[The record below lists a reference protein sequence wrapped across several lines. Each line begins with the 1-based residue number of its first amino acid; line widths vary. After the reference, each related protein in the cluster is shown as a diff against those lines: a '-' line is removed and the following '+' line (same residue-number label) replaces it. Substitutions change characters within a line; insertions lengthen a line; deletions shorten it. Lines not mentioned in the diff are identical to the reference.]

1 MINEQ
6 LSRIPLFGR
15 TRALSLSKDK
25 TELVISYSENV
36 TRFILFFNN
45 ATDVDG

>member
-25 TELVISYSENV
+25 LIGHQ
-36 TRFILFFNN
+36 LFRK
-45 ATDVDG
+45 T